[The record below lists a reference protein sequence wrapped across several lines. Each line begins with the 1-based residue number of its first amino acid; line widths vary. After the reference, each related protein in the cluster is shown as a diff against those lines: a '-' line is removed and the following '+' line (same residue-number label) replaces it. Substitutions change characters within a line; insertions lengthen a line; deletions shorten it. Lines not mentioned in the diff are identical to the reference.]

1 MDMKGRP
8 LPAGGKGARQ
18 MQFFYASA
26 VACTVENEA
35 LTVMAQLKDKTSL
48 SCGWHEINVIRYFA

>member
-1 MDMKGRP
+1 
-8 LPAGGKGARQ
+8 

-35 LTVMAQLKDKTSL
+35 LAVMAQLKDKTPL
-48 SCGWHEINVIRYFA
+48 TC